1 MDGLRKGR
9 KIYVRKPEPNKK
21 NANIL
26 LIQKELLALTTMEL
40 KTLTLYILNN
50 LRKDL

>member
-9 KIYVRKPEPNKK
+9 KIYVRKPEPNEN

-26 LIQKELLALTTMEL
+26 LIQKGAIAFDYKEFENTNAVYSEQSP
-40 KTLTLYILNN
+40 
-50 LRKDL
+50 